1 MATCT
6 QSESIYSDLPYCPGT
21 KNLPGTGEEV
31 YGISKRDVVS
41 YPKIEGAPKDLKSAA
56 TYVGSFV
63 LAADKKWHKIGMAVD
78 QGQIQIENQG
88 EEGSKTFKNTAT
100 IAIPGTEEEAT
111 GYINQANNDKM
122 IYLVPQRN
130 GKYRVIGSKEFTPKL
145 TLNQDTGK
153 AVTDQNVTTIS
164 AVADD
169 KYAAPF
175 YVGDIVTEDGTISA
189 ETGEAKADVK
199 QNAGA

>member
-6 QSESIYSDLPYCPGT
+6 QKDSIYDDLGYCPGT
-21 KNLPGTGEEV
+21 KILPGTGETV

-41 YPKIEGAPKDLKSAA
+41 YPAIAESPKDLKSAA
-56 TYVGSFV
+56 TLVGSFV

-78 QGQIQIENQG
+78 QGQIQVENQG

-130 GKYRVIGSKEFTPKL
+130 GKYRLIGSKEFTPKL

-153 AVTDQNVTTIS
+153 AVTDQSVTTVS
-164 AVADD
+164 AAADD
-169 KYAAPF
+169 AYAAPF
-175 YVGDIVTEDGTISA
+175 YVGDIVTEDGTISG
-189 ETGEAKADVK
+189 ETGEAKTEPST
-199 QNAGA
+199 GG